1 MKHTGLSLLLAA
13 LPLAAAISVSA
24 ALAAPYSIKTLVT
37 AYNSGKYFK
46 AQEIAE
52 KRLAVEPNDFGTRY
66 YLANTYLKLNKTE
79 QAIVQYRACANSG
92 APNSSNLA
100 KYSSRA
106 LECLLKQKELN
117 LMAASADK
125 PSDKEIREFRQRL
138 AKETQQEDQQIHR
151 EWSQALLRLSQN
163 YDNRAFNRGY
173 SPYEYRRM
181 AQERAQIDQ
190 TYSKKLRELA
200 EHEQVMLSQA
210 NCGTGRIRIAPA
222 LSSSKIKN
230 YVNYGSDADA
240 EYIPV
245 DNALTA
251 QARKLSDIASPTN
264 KSGTRRTKFT
274 KASTKG
280 VNSSKNSSDIASIS
294 TKHPPAPNK

>member
-13 LPLAAAISVSA
+13 LPLAAAFSVSA
-24 ALAAPYSIKTLVT
+24 ALAAPYSIKTLVK

-52 KRLAVEPNDFGTRY
+52 KRLAAEPNDFGTRY

-173 SPYEYRRM
+173 SP
-181 AQERAQIDQ
+181 
-190 TYSKKLRELA
+190 
-200 EHEQVMLSQA
+200 
-210 NCGTGRIRIAPA
+210 
-222 LSSSKIKN
+222 
-230 YVNYGSDADA
+230 
-240 EYIPV
+240 
-245 DNALTA
+245 
-251 QARKLSDIASPTN
+251 
-264 KSGTRRTKFT
+264 
-274 KASTKG
+274 
-280 VNSSKNSSDIASIS
+280 
-294 TKHPPAPNK
+294 